1 MFIIFNKKQ
10 SNYLKS
16 ILKRIIIM
24 NTNYSQD
31 IQSIMEFYNQYG
43 RFPYMFSNYK
53 NEEKLFYT
61 LKNITDKYKEN
72 KINDDEN
79 ENIYFITINYNYF
92 FEKEILGNIEKIM
105 KLIED
110 GKYLEDY
117 EKYPKY
123 LYNFINYYR
132 KKEYQLSKF
141 IKDKFNQIPQWIWE
155 REYMEIN
162 IKKLYHFCSY
172 KNSMPSLNI
181 NDPSEYKMYF
191 FVKDIYNKYIYDE
204 LEDDHIYMLQQ
215 NKFFNFDD
223 HKKYGCSF
231 LGRYLKEYQDN
242 QFFEEFI
249 DIYYFYLTKSR
260 IPYFNDK
267 FYDNVIN
274 IKKMYYDLKLSNLEV
289 KTMEEFPSWKWSYEI
304 IVEDYNPSK
313 TRQPMFL
320 DNEYIDSMLKNT
332 NRIFIRKNYNFKD
345 NVYNLKTNT
354 VKRRYQK
361 ERLSKKKALLRLSI
375 LRKIESGD
383 ISK

>member
-1 MFIIFNKKQ
+1 
-10 SNYLKS
+10 
-16 ILKRIIIM
+16 M